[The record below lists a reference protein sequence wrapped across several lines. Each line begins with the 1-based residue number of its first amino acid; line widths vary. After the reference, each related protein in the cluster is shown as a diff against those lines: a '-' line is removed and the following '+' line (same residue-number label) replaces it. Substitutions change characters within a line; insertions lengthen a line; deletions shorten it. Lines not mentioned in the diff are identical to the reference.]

1 MYVNTLI
8 HLGKVSDGL
17 VEDDDAASSS
27 LSGTTS
33 ILSSPFI
40 PHQSNDTQSIISTDS
55 LSEKDPYEIGLG
67 PPKLSRYSTADTHSI
82 GSTETTSEMGRYDIV
97 DTQSMGSIG
106 STSEIDL
113 FELGPG
119 GSPTFSSTRN
129 IASQCRKPTPMIRT
143 NSQSL
148 PNLTLLPMTNSVIEI
163 EESTDD
169 DVITQRKEN
178 HQGSVIHT

>member
-1 MYVNTLI
+1 MYVNTLT

-67 PPKLSRYSTADTHSI
+67 PPKLSRYSTADTHSKLPQKWA
-82 GSTETTSEMGRYDIV
+82 
-97 DTQSMGSIG
+97 DTI
-106 STSEIDL
+106 
-113 FELGPG
+113 
-119 GSPTFSSTRN
+119 
-129 IASQCRKPTPMIRT
+129 
-143 NSQSL
+143 
-148 PNLTLLPMTNSVIEI
+148 LLIPSRWALLV
-163 EESTDD
+163 
-169 DVITQRKEN
+169 VPQK
-178 HQGSVIHT
+178 